1 MNRTRRKGFLLF
13 YVLAIV
19 VLVGGAVVIL
29 TDACTTMVFETREMH
44 LDACARN
51 LAASGAAWARRA
63 NAAGPLDRALD
74 ANALAAPD
82 AALRV
87 RLHDRDVSVEASCR
101 QGRRIRKRRADL
113 TLD

>member
-1 MNRTRRKGFLLF
+1 MNCRRRKGFLLF
-13 YVLAIV
+13 CVLGLA
-19 VLVGGAVVIL
+19 VLIGGAVVVL

-51 LAASGAAWARRA
+51 LAASGLVWARRA
-63 NAAGPLDRALD
+63 RAAGPLDRPLD

-87 RLHDRDVSVEASCR
+87 RLRDRDVSVEASCR
-101 QGRRIRKRRADL
+101 QGRRLCKRRADL